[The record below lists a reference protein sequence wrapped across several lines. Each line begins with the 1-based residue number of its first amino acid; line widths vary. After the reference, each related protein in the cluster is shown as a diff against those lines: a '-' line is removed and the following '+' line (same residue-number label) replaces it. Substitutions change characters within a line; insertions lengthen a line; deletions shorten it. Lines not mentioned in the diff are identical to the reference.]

1 MKIILADDSD
11 LILDR
16 LRDLLETHKK
26 VEIIASLRNG
36 TETLE
41 AINVLK
47 PDLAIIDIEMPG
59 LTGLEVI
66 REVRKTD
73 NSVKFIILSF
83 YDSNYYRELSIR
95 SGADYFFSKADDFDK
110 VLQVVE
116 GMLHG
121 TENFTKFK
129 LQI

>member
-1 MKIILADDSD
+1 MKVLLADDSD

-16 LRDLLETHKK
+16 LRDLLETHKQVK
-26 VEIIASLRNG
+26 IIASLKNG
-36 TETLE
+36 AETLE

-66 REVRKTD
+66 REIRKTD

-83 YDSNYYRELSIR
+83 YGSDYYRQLSIL

-110 VLQVVE
+110 VFQVVE
-116 GMLHG
+116 RMLHG
-121 TENFTKFK
+121 AENFTKYK
-129 LQI
+129 WQI